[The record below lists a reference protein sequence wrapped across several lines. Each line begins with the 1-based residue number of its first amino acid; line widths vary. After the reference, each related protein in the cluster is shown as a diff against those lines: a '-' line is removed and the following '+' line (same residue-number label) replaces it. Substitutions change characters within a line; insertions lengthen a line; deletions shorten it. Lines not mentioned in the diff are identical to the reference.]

1 MLSKNRTQCHPVSEE
16 PRLVCGLLGLRRCC
30 WQGTARRGAGHSAS
44 GSRTQRV
51 GVQHAARR
59 GAAEPSG
66 VWTRHPFLGPSTVSR
81 QASAPACPFVP
92 KWRPSCWFSVWSH
105 KRLEKPLP
113 SSVNLWEELRSSVE
127 TQLNTLNYLLIHLRG
142 ISQVK
147 ATHTHTHTHNH
158 SK

>member
-1 MLSKNRTQCHPVSEE
+1 MGFSGCDAVAGRAQRVGE
-16 PRLVCGLLGLRRCC
+16 
-30 WQGTARRGAGHSAS
+30 QDTACRGAGHSAS
-44 GSRTQRV
+44 GSRTQHV

-127 TQLNTLNYLLIHLRG
+127 TQLNAFNYLLIHLRG

-147 ATHTHTHTHNH
+147 ATHTRAHTHTTTPN
-158 SK
+158 SVGQFLTTIPS